1 MGAPEGT
8 PEPSPT
14 TGSETVGRRPWY
26 YCDAGSWLKYT
37 LVVTPYEFSIEM

>member
-1 MGAPEGT
+1 MGAPEGA

-26 YCDAGSWLKYT
+26 YASWNT
-37 LVVTPYEFSIEM
+37 LILQVNPFFSNWK